1 MMLDVGELN
10 AFFESEFPQ
19 AALRVEALG
28 DHMATVRYPVDERA
42 LRPGGT
48 VSGPVM
54 FTAADCAMYAAILGH
69 YGLIPLA
76 VTTNVSINFLRK
88 PRPDRDILAVC
99 RLLKA
104 GKALV
109 VAEVDIFSEGQA
121 EVVAHA
127 TGTYSIPP
135 NDRREV

>member
-1 MMLDVGELN
+1 VIRDVGHINE
-10 AFFESEFPQ
+10 FFISEFPQ
-19 AALRVEALG
+19 APLRVESLG
-28 DHMATVRYPVDERA
+28 EMAATIRYPVDERA

-76 VTTNVSINFLRK
+76 VTTNLSINFLRK
-88 PRPDRDILAVC
+88 PSPDRDILAVC
-99 RLLKA
+99 QLLKA

-109 VAEVDIFSEGQA
+109 VAEVDIFSEGSDA
-121 EVVAHA
+121 VVAHA

-135 NDRREV
+135 QDRR

>member
-1 MMLDVGELN
+1 MIRDVAVIN
-10 AFFESEFPQ
+10 AFFDEEFPQ
-19 AALRVEALG
+19 ATLRVEALG
-28 DHMATVRYPVDERA
+28 DHTATVRYPIDERA

-54 FTAADCAMYAAILGH
+54 FTAADVAMYAAILGH
-69 YGLIPLA
+69 YGLVPLA
-76 VTTNVSINFLRK
+76 VTTNLTINFLRK
-88 PRPDRDILAVC
+88 PSPEKDILAVC

-109 VAEVDIFSEGQA
+109 VAEVDIFSDGSN

-135 NDRREV
+135 KDRR

>member
-1 MMLDVGELN
+1 MIRDVTILN
-10 AFFESEFPQ
+10 DFFVKEFSQ
-19 AALRVEALG
+19 VGLRVEALG
-28 DHMATVRYPVDERA
+28 DHTATVRYPIDERA

-76 VTTNVSINFLRK
+76 VTTNMSINFLRK
-88 PRPDRDILAVC
+88 PRADADILAVC
-99 RLLKA
+99 HLLKA

-109 VAEVDIFSEGQA
+109 VAEVDIFSEGSDEA
-121 EVVAHA
+121 VAHA

-135 NDRREV
+135 DDRR